1 MATLAPRLEVRA
13 LTKAYPGATAL
24 GGIDFDVQVGEV
36 HCLLGANGAG
46 KSTLIKCIAG
56 AIEPT
61 SGEILL
67 DGAPLSP
74 GNPAASLA
82 RGVATIYQEL
92 DLAPDLTV
100 AESIYFGREPCRG
113 PFLDRRAMRAG
124 ANLVLQRLRHEDISV
139 DKTVGSLRPAFQQIV
154 SIARALSARARL
166 LILDEPSAI
175 LDPSEIEALFQ
186 VIRHLVSE
194 GTSVIFI
201 SHLLGEIAT
210 IGHRVSVLRDGHTAA
225 SGLPANT
232 PSDELI
238 ALMVGDLRRSP
249 TSSRASAGNEVAL
262 SVRDLQRAP
271 NVGPVRFELRT
282 GEILGIAG
290 LVGSGRTELL
300 RLIYGLDT
308 ADGGEV
314 HAFGKRL
321 PKGRPDHAIT
331 AGMGLIPEDR
341 KAQGLL
347 LDWGL
352 AANASL
358 AALPQLSRFGL
369 LDATAERNHARRYL
383 DELGTKYA
391 DIDQPVR
398 ELSGGNQQKVL
409 LSRWLLRACRI
420 LLLDE
425 PTRGVDVGARAEI
438 YRVVGE
444 LAARGLAVIVVSSD
458 LSELVAI
465 CTRILVMRE
474 GAVVAEVDGA
484 TATEAV
490 LLRHCVETPPR
501 SSEHRSN
508 VSAEPPAEVA

>member
-1 MATLAPRLEVRA
+1 MASAGGPFLEVRG
-13 LTKAYPGATAL
+13 LTKRYPGGTAL
-24 GGIDFDVQVGEV
+24 DGVDFDVHAGEV

-46 KSTLIKCIAG
+46 KSTLIKCISG
-56 AIEPT
+56 AVEPT

-67 DGAPLSP
+67 DGVPLPAGSP
-74 GNPAASLA
+74 SASLA

-124 ANLVLQRLRHEDISV
+124 AKAVLARLRHDDIAV
-139 DKTVGSLRPAFQQIV
+139 DATVGELRPAYQQIV
-154 SIARALSARARL
+154 SIARALSGQARL

-175 LDPSEIEALFQ
+175 LDASEIEALFA
-186 VIRHLVSE
+186 VVRGLVE
-194 GTSVIFI
+194 DGTSVIFI
-201 SHLLGEIAT
+201 SHLLGEIAA
-210 IGHRVSVLRDGHTAA
+210 IGHRVSVLRDGRTVA
-225 SGLPANT
+225 SGLPAST
-232 PSDELI
+232 PASEFI
-238 ALMVGDLRRSP
+238 SLMVG
-249 TSSRASAGNEVAL
+249 SAAKPAMADRDSVTIGPVVL
-262 SVRDLQRAP
+262 SVRDVRRAG
-271 NVGPVRFELRT
+271 VGPIRFDLRE

-290 LVGSGRTELL
+290 LVGAGRTELL
-300 RLIYGLDT
+300 RLIYGLDAT
-308 ADGGEV
+308 EGGEV
-314 HAFGKRL
+314 LVSGTSL
-321 PKGRPDHAIT
+321 PRGRPDCAID

-358 AALPQLSRFGL
+358 AALSQVSRFGWIDVGTEQTRARGH
-369 LDATAERNHARRYL
+369 LDGIA
-383 DELGTKYA
+383 TKYA
-391 DIDQPVR
+391 DIEQPVR

-409 LSRWLLRACRI
+409 FSRWLFRACRI

-444 LAARGLAVIVVSSD
+444 LAAKGLAVIVVSSD
-458 LSELVAI
+458 LSELVAV

-474 GAVVAEVDGA
+474 GTVVAEVDGA
-484 TATEAV
+484 DATEPL
-490 LLRHCVETPPR
+490 LLRHCVEAT
-501 SSEHRSN
+501 
-508 VSAEPPAEVA
+508 A

>member
-1 MATLAPRLEVRA
+1 MERAGGPLLEVRG
-13 LTKAYPGATAL
+13 LTKRYPGGTAL
-24 GGIDFDVQVGEV
+24 DGVHFDVHAGEV

-46 KSTLIKCIAG
+46 KSTLIKCVSG
-56 AIEPT
+56 AVEPT

-67 DGAPLSP
+67 DGVPLPAGSP
-74 GNPAASLA
+74 SASLA

-124 ANLVLQRLRHEDISV
+124 AKEVLARLRHEDISV
-139 DKTVGSLRPAFQQIV
+139 DATVGELRPAFQQIV
-154 SIARALSARARL
+154 SIARALSAKARL

-175 LDPSEIEALFQ
+175 LDASEIEALFAVVRSLLEQ
-186 VIRHLVSE
+186 

-210 IGHRVSVLRDGHTAA
+210 IGHRVSVLRDGRTVA
-225 SGLPANT
+225 SGLPAST
-232 PSDELI
+232 PASELI
-238 ALMVGDLRRSP
+238 SLMVGNAAKPAIANRG
-249 TSSRASAGNEVAL
+249 SALLEKKNIVL
-262 SVRDLQRAP
+262 SVRDVHRAG
-271 NVGPVRFELRT
+271 VGPIRFDLHA

-290 LVGSGRTELL
+290 LVGAGRTELL
-300 RLIYGLDT
+300 RLIYGLDRT
-308 ADGGEV
+308 EGGEV
-314 HAFGKRL
+314 LVSGASL
-321 PKGRPDHAIT
+321 PRGRPDCAID
-331 AGMGLIPEDR
+331 AGMGFIPEDR

-358 AALPQLSRFGL
+358 AALPQVSRFGWIDVAAEQTRARGH
-369 LDATAERNHARRYL
+369 LDGIA
-383 DELGTKYA
+383 TKYA
-391 DIDQPVR
+391 NIEQPVR

-409 LSRWLLRACRI
+409 FCRWLFHECRI

-444 LAARGLAVIVVSSD
+444 LAAKGMAVIVVSSD
-458 LSELVAI
+458 LSELVAV

-484 TATEAV
+484 EATEPL
-490 LLRHCVETPPR
+490 LLRHCVEAT
-501 SSEHRSN
+501 
-508 VSAEPPAEVA
+508 A